1 MSDEPK
7 KRSRGLW
14 IWWAIIV
21 LLLAYP
27 LSYGPAFRL
36 ALDSRD
42 SGTKVLTL
50 STVYA
55 PIGWVCT
62 RSKPARAA
70 TLWYLGLWIRR
81 H

>member
-1 MSDEPK
+1 MNDEPK
-7 KRSRGLW
+7 TRSWRW
-14 IWWAIIV
+14 IVWVLLAV

-42 SGTKVLTL
+42 SGTNILTHR
-50 STVYA
+50 TVYA
-55 PIGWVCT
+55 PIGWLCT
-62 RSKPARAA
+62 RSKTARAV